1 MEVRDQAWARGQ
13 GALRDLGERLAAR
26 RLERN
31 QTQAQLA
38 REAGVA
44 LRTIVRLERGES
56 TQLANLVRV
65 LRALELLEPLLESLA
80 RLAPEPASRP
90 LAQLRRRARERRR
103 ASSPRTTPEPE
114 GASGWTWG
122 DEAGGGAR

>member
-56 TQLANLVRV
+56 TQLANFVRV

-103 ASSPRTTPEPE
+103 ASSPRTTPEQE

>member
-1 MEVRDQAWARGQ
+1 MEQ
-13 GALRDLGERLAAR
+13 GALRALGERLAAR

-56 TQLANLVRV
+56 TQLANFVRV

-80 RLAPEPASRP
+80 RLAPAPGSRP

-103 ASSPRTTPEPE
+103 ASSPRTTPGTE
-114 GASGWTWG
+114 GASGWAWG
-122 DEAGGGAR
+122 DEAKGGAR